1 MAGNVST
8 TCLDLSGFAGTPSR
22 TRRLLRMGAAPG
34 ISIGPARHKK
44 MLAKF
49 AFLNSIDSMLAH
61 KSCFHLRSIRRFIIE
76 VERIMGETLGIF
88 SSDPNTP
95 DGMTEIEMEF
105 DENGRIGAL
114 GEDFFL
120 RELKRNGFQDYQIHR
135 NLGVP
140 SVLSDSRPMN
150 IDCDVA
156 LSAGNNLVL
165 VDVKLWEADAWY
177 WTVPGTDV
185 ALKNFGPHLSGKWR
199 LSQSMAITMERYS
212 SRLPRTNILP
222 MVVFVPTPKTHALPS
237 SVRFLT
243 WPGRINSYLLEEAF
257 PIMRD
262 FLGEVRPTAAPVY
275 QFLVEMLAKK
285 KASLQVRKIGS

>member
-1 MAGNVST
+1 
-8 TCLDLSGFAGTPSR
+8 
-22 TRRLLRMGAAPG
+22 
-34 ISIGPARHKK
+34 
-44 MLAKF
+44 
-49 AFLNSIDSMLAH
+49 
-61 KSCFHLRSIRRFIIE
+61 
-76 VERIMGETLGIF
+76 MGETLGIF

-95 DGMTEIEMEF
+95 DGVTEIEEEF
-105 DENGRIGAL
+105 AKNGKTGAL
-114 GEDFFL
+114 GEESFMAA
-120 RELKRNGFQDYQIHR
+120 LKRNGFQDYQTHR

-140 SVLSDSRPMN
+140 SALSDSRPMN

-165 VDVKLWEADAWY
+165 VDVKLWKADAWY

-185 ALKNFGPHLSGKWR
+185 ALKNLGPHLSGKWR

-222 MVVFVPTPKTHALPS
+222 MVVFVPTSKTHALPS

-262 FLGEVRPTAAPVY
+262 FLGDVRPTAAPVN
-275 QFLVEMLAKK
+275 QFLLEMLSRK
-285 KASLQVRKIGS
+285 KASLQARKIGG